1 MVALT
6 YGDTRVATPDVKTAT
21 TTAPRQGF
29 FARLLAA
36 MMEARMRQAEREIRL
51 YAPRLVLPAQY
62 DADGNL
68 RMDANTPRG
77 GW

>member
-21 TTAPRQGF
+21 KAAPRQGF
-29 FARLLAA
+29 FARLLNA

-51 YAPRLVLPAQY
+51 YSPRVMPLAADKDAPH
-62 DADGNL
+62 
-68 RMDANTPRG
+68 G
-77 GW
+77 GI

>member
-6 YGDTRVATPDVKTAT
+6 YGDTRAATPDVKAAT

-29 FARLLAA
+29 FARLLTA

-51 YAPRLVLPAQY
+51 YAPRLAPLLPLAADK
-62 DADGNL
+62 DA
-68 RMDANTPRG
+68 PHG
-77 GW
+77 GI

>member
-29 FARLLAA
+29 FARLMTA

-51 YAPRLVLPAQY
+51 YAPRFAPLVSLSASK
-62 DADGNL
+62 DA
-68 RMDANTPRG
+68 PHG
-77 GW
+77 GI

>member
-29 FARLLAA
+29 FGRFLAA

-51 YAPRLVLPAQY
+51 YTPRVMPLAPLPADK
-62 DADGNL
+62 DA
-68 RMDANTPRG
+68 PHG
-77 GW
+77 GI